1 MELATSP
8 PSKLPRELDPDSSE
22 SNIAYFLVPC
32 FDSIFCTEIQLNHL
46 IDLIMQT
53 ERELDSENLE
63 EMIPENEETVEKI
76 TVMG

>member
-8 PSKLPRELDPDSSE
+8 PSKLPCEQDPCSTE

-32 FDSIFCTEIQLNHL
+32 FENLFCTENQLKHL

-63 EMIPENEETVEKI
+63 EMIPENEGTVEKI
-76 TVMG
+76 TVMR

>member
-1 MELATSP
+1 MEIVTSP
-8 PSKLPRELDPDSSE
+8 PSKLPRVVDPGSSE

-32 FDSIFCTEIQLNHL
+32 FENIFCTENQLKHL